1 MKEDIVVI
9 IPAYNPDEKLIQV
22 IKDLEQNEYVNIV
35 VVNDGSN
42 DIQIFERIKNKAI
55 IIKHETNQGQGRAV
69 KTGIRYVLDNC
80 KNIRGIIT
88 MDADG
93 QHRVEDLN
101 NLYKEF
107 SKNDDVII
115 LGSRDFLK
123 KNVPLRSKI
132 GNIIISKML
141 AKKTNV
147 YVKDTQTGMRIIPEK
162 YLKQFEEI
170 KGERFEFAI
179 CSIIYF
185 IKNNVP
191 FKELPIQSVYI
202 DGNSSSH
209 YKPIRDSIKIYRLM
223 HKELKK

>member
-107 SKNDDVII
+107 SKNDDIII

>member
-191 FKELPIQSVYI
+191 FKELSIQSVYI